1 MTVGGIEALHS
12 DVLTYET
19 AGFSTQLSNAICLIP
34 NISFLAKFS
43 FFDLLSELNF
53 DKKLKSGRSTQLFG
67 QQSYNYGPITHLPT
81 PFNPKANPAVCEI
94 FDFVSTYFP
103 DFKLNSCLINY
114 YPNNRCYIPDHSDD
128 ESGIADDSFI
138 VTLSF
143 GSDKKMFFK
152 DKISTRPLC
161 SVKLKNGM
169 FLIFSKNSQFRFTH
183 GIPAVSS
190 DSNDYSPRISCTF
203 RNLI

>member
-1 MTVGGIEALHS
+1 MI
-12 DVLTYET
+12 YET

-34 NISFLAKFS
+34 NISFPPKFS
-43 FFDLLSELNF
+43 ISDLLSELNF
-53 DKKLKSGRSTQLFG
+53 DRKLKSGRSTQLFG
-67 QQSYNYGPITHLPT
+67 LQSYNYGPIMHSPT

-94 FDFVSTYFP
+94 FDCVSTCFP
-103 DFKLNSCLINY
+103 GFKLNSCLINY
-114 YPNNRCYIPDHSDD
+114 YRNDRCYIPDHSDD
-128 ESGIADDSFI
+128 ESGIADNSFI

-152 DKISTRPLC
+152 DKTTTKPLC
-161 SVKLKNGM
+161 SVILKNGM
-169 FLIFSKNSQFRFTH
+169 FLVFFKNSQFKFTH

-190 DSNDYSPRISCTF
+190 DNDYSPRISCTF